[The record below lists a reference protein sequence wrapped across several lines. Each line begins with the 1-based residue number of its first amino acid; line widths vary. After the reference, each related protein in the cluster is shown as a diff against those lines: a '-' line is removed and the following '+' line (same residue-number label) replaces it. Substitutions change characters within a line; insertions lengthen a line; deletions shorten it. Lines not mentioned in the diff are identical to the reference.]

1 MIKLNGVE
9 NVETKPCPH
18 CDFSVRDIGE
28 RMKPGSDPFILIKDE
43 GQVFIATDDSSFVIL
58 PINYCPM
65 CGREF
70 SYRHQYGLPRKY
82 CSRACAIKGR
92 AKGESSIGK

>member
-1 MIKLNGVE
+1 MIELDGVE

-65 CGREF
+65 CGRDLRQEGQGG
-70 SYRHQYGLPRKY
+70 STR
-82 CSRACAIKGR
+82 
-92 AKGESSIGK
+92 

>member
-1 MIKLNGVE
+1 MIELDDVK

-43 GQVFIATDDSSFVIL
+43 GQVFIATEIPVL
-58 PINYCPM
+58 
-65 CGREF
+65 
-70 SYRHQYGLPRKY
+70 
-82 CSRACAIKGR
+82 
-92 AKGESSIGK
+92 

>member
-1 MIKLNGVE
+1 MDKGTHSQKGGRCMIELDDVK
-9 NVETKPCPH
+9 NVEIKPCPH

-65 CGREF
+65 CGRDLRQEV
-70 SYRHQYGLPRKY
+70 
-82 CSRACAIKGR
+82 
-92 AKGESSIGK
+92 